1 MSVQTYNISSAGKL
15 YRAEEYIFIGGGDR
29 YSNQNIELIP
39 PNPKPCSAAFRNV
52 TNHIEGSRKERNH
65 NDMHQ
70 VSSPNKKHVI
80 TIDYSYLLQQK
91 SVHDLRRNCCAFL

>member
-1 MSVQTYNISSAGKL
+1 MTVQTYNISSAGKL
-15 YRAEEYIFIGGGDR
+15 HRAEEYIFIGGGDR
-29 YSNQNIELIP
+29 ISNQNSELIP
-39 PNPKPCSAAFRNV
+39 PNPKPCSAAFSNV
-52 TNHIEGSRKERNH
+52 TNYIEGSKKERSH

-70 VSSPNKKHVI
+70 DSSQNKKHVV